1 MNTTRL
7 LAALTLVSAFTAA
20 GTVVGTASAQ
30 NATVAKADADRLAV
44 IAQANMAEIA
54 TGKIAIEK
62 STNPDVKAF
71 AQKMID
77 DHTTG
82 LDETKKVA
90 EAKNITLPT
99 APDAAHQ
106 KMAANLQQLS
116 GTDFDKAYIR
126 QGGVADHAKV
136 HAALKKDMNSARDAD
151 IKALAAKLAPIVAE
165 HGAMA
170 KKVQAG
176 IK

>member
-1 MNTTRL
+1 MKTTRL
-7 LAALTLVSAFTAA
+7 LAALSIAFAAA
-20 GTVVGTASAQ
+20 GMASAQ
-30 NATVAKADADRLAV
+30 TATVAKADADRLVA
-44 IAQANMAEIA
+44 IAQANMAEVA
-54 TGKIAIEK
+54 AGKIAVEK
-62 STNPDVKAF
+62 STNPEVKAF

-90 EAKNITLPT
+90 QAKNVTLPD

-106 KMAANLQQLS
+106 KMAADLQKLS
-116 GTDFDKAYIR
+116 GAAFDKAYIR

-136 HAALKKDMNSARDAD
+136 HAALKKDMTSAKDAD
-151 IKALAAKLAPIVAE
+151 IKALAAKLEPIVAE

-170 KKVQAG
+170 KKVQGAL
-176 IK
+176 K